1 MSYVDLKLVPDK
13 DDYVLTEYLVDSDLP
28 LAEVGKKIA
37 EEESVGS
44 WTDVSTMTS
53 SVFERLAAKVYRVD
67 ESRGTVFVAYPVEL
81 FERENL
87 YQWISVVAG
96 NLFGLGSLR
105 SVRLTDLSVPERLL
119 RSFGGPKLG
128 IEGVRERIGTQ
139 KDRRPHIGCI
149 FKPKVG
155 LTPAEMADLAYQ
167 VGKEGV
173 DFLKDDETLT
183 DQTFCPLE
191 DRASLVS
198 EALDRVY
205 EETQRRVMYATNI
218 TSGPSDFMSRADV
231 AIENGASALM
241 VDAMVC
247 GIENIRVLAEDP
259 SVNVPVHV
267 HRTMHAAFTRNP
279 KHGISFTVIA
289 LLIRIAGGDQL
300 HVGTAGIG
308 KMESEEP
315 EVRRSID
322 VLTGRLSNLR
332 TVFPVAS
339 GGIHPGL
346 IPALVSAMGSDVVI
360 NAGAGIWGHPDGGA
374 AGAKAMK
381 EAVEAT
387 TLGVPLR
394 QYSEKHQA
402 LKRALDRW
410 MS

>member
-1 MSYVDLKLVPDK
+1 MSYVDLKLAPDRGS
-13 DDYVLTEYLVDSDLP
+13 YVLTEYLVDSDLP
-28 LAEVGKKIA
+28 LTEAGKRIA

-44 WTDVSTMTS
+44 WTDVGTMTS
-53 SVFERLAAKVYRVD
+53 SIFERLAAKVFKVD
-67 ESRGTVFVAYPVEL
+67 ESRNSVFIAYPIEL
-81 FERENL
+81 FEEGNL

-105 SVRLTDLSVPERLL
+105 SVRLVDMSVPSRLL
-119 RSFGGPKLG
+119 GSFSGPKFG
-128 IEGVRERIGTQ
+128 IEGVRGILGTL
-139 KDRRPHIGCI
+139 KGRRPHIGCI

-155 LTPAEMADLAYQ
+155 LSPAEMADLAYQ
-167 VGKEGV
+167 VGKDGV

-183 DQTFCPLE
+183 DQAFCPLE
-191 DRASLVS
+191 DRTSMVS
-198 EALDRVY
+198 EALDRVHQ
-205 EETQRRVMYATNI
+205 ETQRRVIYAANI
-218 TSGPSDFMSRADV
+218 TCGPGDFMSRADV

-247 GIENIRVLAEDP
+247 GLENVRVLADDP
-259 SVNVPVHV
+259 SVSVPIHV

-279 KHGISFTVIA
+279 KHGISFPVVS
-289 LLIRIAGGDQL
+289 LLTRIAGGDQL

-315 EVRRSID
+315 EVRKSIH
-322 VLTGRLSNLR
+322 VLTSEFSNLR

-346 IPALVSAMGSDVVI
+346 VPALVNAMGKDVVI
-360 NAGAGIWGHPDGGA
+360 NAGAGVWGHPDGGA
-374 AGAKAMK
+374 AGARAMR

-387 TLGVPLR
+387 MLGIPLH
-394 QYSEKHQA
+394 QYSVEHQA

-410 MS
+410 VS

>member
-1 MSYVDLKLVPDK
+1 MSYIDLKLEPDK
-13 DDYVLTEYLVDSDLP
+13 DNYVLAEYLVDSGLP
-28 LAEVGKKIA
+28 LAEAGKRIA

-44 WTDVSTMTS
+44 WTDVGTMTS
-53 SVFERLAAKVYRVD
+53 SVFDRLAAKVYRIE
-67 ESRGTVFVAYPVEL
+67 ESKGSVFIAYPVEL
-81 FERENL
+81 FEGENL

-96 NLFGLGSLR
+96 NLFGLSSLR
-105 SVRLTDLSVPERLL
+105 NVRLVDLSIPGRLL
-119 RSFGGPKLG
+119 RHFGGPKLG
-128 IEGVRERIGTQ
+128 IEGIRERIGTK
-139 KDRRPHIGCI
+139 KDRRPHVGCI

-155 LTPAEMADLAYQ
+155 LTPTEMADLAYQ
-167 VGKEGV
+167 VGREGV

-191 DRASLVS
+191 DRASFVS

-205 EETQRRVMYATNI
+205 EETQRRVIYATNI
-218 TSGPSDFMSRADV
+218 TCSPSDFMSRADI

-247 GIENIRVLAEDP
+247 GIENIRVLADDP

-279 KHGISFTVIA
+279 KHGISFPVIS
-289 LLIRIAGGDQL
+289 LLTRIAGGDQL

-315 EVRRSID
+315 EVKKSIA
-322 VLTGRLSNLR
+322 VLTEGLSNLR
-332 TVFPVAS
+332 SVFPVAS

-346 IPALVSAMGSDVVI
+346 VPALVNAMGRDVVI

-387 TLGVPLR
+387 MLGVPLA

-402 LKRALDRW
+402 LKRALDQW